1 MIEITNFSR
10 SEFDCPSLKGSG
22 GSMRI
27 STLEMLQKA
36 RDIYGKPMKIN
47 SGFRTA
53 QRNKLVGGAK
63 NSAHLGGYAVDIA
76 ATTDKVALL
85 KALYAAGF
93 RRFGIMANAIHVDND
108 PSKNNSVWSYH
119 TTNKDDW
126 QLFGSLTKIA
136 AL

>member
-1 MIEITNFSR
+1 MIQIQNFTL

-22 GSMRI
+22 GNMRA
-27 STLEMLQKA
+27 STLLMLQKA
-36 RDIYGKPMKIN
+36 REIYGKPMKIN

-53 QRNKLVGGAK
+53 QRNKLVGGTK

-76 ATTDKVALL
+76 APDKAELL
-85 KALYAAGF
+85 KALYSAGF

-108 PSKNNSVWSYH
+108 PAKNDSVWSYP
-119 TTNKDDW
+119 TTNKFDW
-126 QLFGSLTKIA
+126 QLFGTLQKIA

>member
-1 MIEITNFSR
+1 MIEIKNFSP
-10 SEFDCPSLKGSG
+10 SEFDCPGLKGSG
-22 GSMRI
+22 GNMRI

-36 RDIYGKPMKIN
+36 RETYGLPMKIN

-63 NSAHLGGYAVDIA
+63 NSAHLTGYAVDIA
-76 ATTDKVALL
+76 SNDKAALL

-108 PSKNNSVWSYH
+108 PTKNNSVWSYP
-119 TTNKDDW
+119 TTNKTDW
-126 QLFGSLTKIA
+126 QKFGTLEKIK

>member
-1 MIEITNFSR
+1 MIEIKNFTA

-22 GSMRI
+22 GNMRI

-36 RDIYGKPMKIN
+36 RDIYGLPMKIN

-53 QRNKLVGGAK
+53 QRNKLVGGAT

-76 ATTDKVALL
+76 SNDKADLL

-108 PSKNNSVWSYH
+108 PNKNNSVWSYP
-119 TTNKDDW
+119 TTNKTDW
-126 QLFGSLTKIA
+126 QLFGTLEKIK